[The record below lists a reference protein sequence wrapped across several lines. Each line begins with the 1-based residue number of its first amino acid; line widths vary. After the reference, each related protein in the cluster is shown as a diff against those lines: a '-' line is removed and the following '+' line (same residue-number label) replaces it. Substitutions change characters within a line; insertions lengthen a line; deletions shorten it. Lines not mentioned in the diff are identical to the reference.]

1 MWTKPI
7 KQKAPYA
14 IKELDIEKDQ
24 LVVIN
29 SAYKDIV
36 GNFKLEVMNQNFEK
50 SAWFLYENASEAV
63 IDGWEV

>member
-50 SAWFLYENASEAV
+50 SAWFLYENASEVV